1 MKTIVLITLL
11 LAIASMNAQMA
22 LKMFPPFPSGYVVA
36 KGDTIRIPLDLYVDL
51 RGAKFSLTGLDDTK
65 HVIPKVVS
73 EKKID
78 NPVDP
83 KFQGCDQAMSLG
95 LSGEFLFVC
104 QEKFLFKVA
113 IDNKAK
119 EIKSF
124 TTVDLKRT
132 GQTAPSDSQDCFDT
146 LVWGD
151 TAYVVCVI
159 KTDYTKFII
168 YSVKISNMTIDKDI
182 EVTAGIKVD
191 AKVLPRLVRFAYG
204 TGTTEKALLGIF
216 DAAPTEDPATKL
228 VAGDIPFLTVLID
241 STNPFI
247 LSAGKVINLA
257 SAPLM
262 NELQLKGKIRLM
274 SNPIKGQ
281 FAAIVGAL
289 APTGTT
295 EKNAVYFVR
304 LNWNDSGDLEL
315 VTQATAADAN
325 NKVKAFKYIP
335 AKIADYPE
343 WDGLQFGGVMNGGS
357 NGVYTTTLFDRV
369 NGYTLEWTHSTGVI
383 VVTEKI
389 VMKIDCGEYNSST
402 SSLTAYVGRVIPAI
416 SMSATD
422 SYNAII
428 EYRDINSTNQIKG
441 FATWGRD
448 GYGCSA
454 FTTPLINEQAI
465 VPMDGEY
472 VIGTKANFMTFYRI
486 NQNTML
492 EIDTKTLTKGVMNI
506 KVDASIPRYTSATQ
520 NFNFEIVDDS
530 KDYGSI
536 KLPTKSIKIY
546 NDAIMNLPFIS
557 RNFEINAPNFTVTST
572 GGASAKSYYVVSQN
586 NEVAVTPAAGYV
598 IQKIITVDHDSQ
610 LVIMTKPNS
619 PDMFNIVTGTWGAD
633 GKFTPVVSTT
643 NNSLSAAG
651 LFIFKTFKIGPNIC
665 LLLKLV
671 ANAEKKLEII
681 CYEDKKD
688 GIVKLTQRSVTALYE
703 INEVAIIETASR
715 VDLLMVGGK
724 TVAKSY
730 STFIIQYTVTLD
742 TTTQVIDT
750 GSIQILEI
758 ETNSPRIAGYSPMD
772 ILPDYVTNSAGKVLV
787 TLKMQKE
794 SNVPLL
800 VKYAL
805 TRTTGST
812 TFTMEYLQAIN
823 APMKGVVFCMNRKD
837 IIFYNPRNKMIWAK
851 RWEVASNTDSL
862 GRSIYETLPDYSD
875 FIYGLDAYNIQVIHQ
890 FNCIAQKS
898 MFQVLASTTD
908 KKKVLITFRGG
919 ESSNVGRRIHS
930 IVDMDASVTSIQ
942 HGTSAKDIVAISSG
956 LGTDGKLKSNIM
968 MVYGDGPIIQVTTTA
983 ATEANFKL
991 TIKVENGKKT
1001 VEETVDFAAEKPTI
1015 RATVAANKKLD
1026 LTSKMIPLEDFT
1038 TINGPVLDVQLTG
1051 GQPGVTIT
1059 QRSTPN
1065 KNFLAETAIPNK
1077 IYVEG
1082 DYMASLYAGTKVVL
1096 YGDPDISEAG
1106 KVEPF
1111 KYTELT
1117 GVYQDI
1123 AMVKYNKESEA
1134 IVVTKEWKNLTYSYT
1149 LHHLYKDPAGLYK
1162 SASYTLWTTN
1172 QDYSEMQV
1180 ATIGENNICLALL
1193 SKKELLTST
1202 ITLVAFNKSTTTATF
1217 TLGEVVSLNHPE
1229 GGSISTF
1236 SLVSNGKTRVVLLSN
1251 SLGALGLLG
1260 YTWDG
1265 ITKEVK
1271 LFALP
1276 NEFSFAATGNRKV
1289 NIERIA
1295 CWPLEALKLECYVD
1309 CEGVTDYVFDVTVN
1323 ELATVSSDFVTSIVL
1338 KSTITLPPGYS
1349 VAKVDRAGSV
1359 YGFLMK
1365 KIIPLTPPTPS
1376 VRILQGKKIEKFTDC
1391 DQFIALYDPK
1401 RSTFMYT
1408 AIMCSEFN
1416 KLATIDLALEMLGGK
1431 VFTFYTKAAPAAR
1444 ILQGSRVLQ
1453 GATIPPK
1460 VTSNSIA
1467 PIQLNIEDASKIDSS
1482 KVNFKFVGLNG
1493 DADQELKTIPL
1504 SDFQNGAPP
1513 APEAGG
1519 SFWTWFF
1526 IILLI
1531 ILVIGGGIY
1540 GYMWWQ
1546 GQQSSSTT
1554 ASDGGY
1560 SKSNAKAN
1568 TSSGDLEDTRL

>member
-22 LKMFPPFPSGYVVA
+22 LKLFPPFPTGYVVA

-51 RGAKFSLTGLDDTK
+51 RGAKFTLTGLDDTK
-65 HVIPKVVS
+65 HVIPKVVPD
-73 EKKID
+73 KKID

-83 KFQGCDQAMSLG
+83 KFSGCDQALPLG
-95 LSGEFLFVC
+95 LSGEILFVC
-104 QEKFLFKVA
+104 QEKFLFKVK
-113 IDNKAK
+113 IDQKARD
-119 EIKSF
+119 IQSF
-124 TTVDLKRT
+124 TTVDLKKVGAT
-132 GQTAPSDSQDCFDT
+132 TPPAENQDCYDT

-151 TAYVVCVI
+151 TAYIVCVI
-159 KTDYTKFII
+159 KSDYTKFII
-168 YSVKISNMTIDKDI
+168 YSVKISTMTIDKDI
-182 EVTAGIKVD
+182 EVTAGIKVS
-191 AKVLPRLVRFAYG
+191 AQALPRLVRFTYG
-204 TGTTEKALLGIF
+204 TGSTEKALLGIY
-216 DAAPTEDPATKL
+216 DSAPTQDPSTNL

-247 LSAGKVINLA
+247 LSAGKLINLA
-257 SAPLM
+257 SSPLM
-262 NELQLKGKIRLM
+262 NEPTLKGKLRLM
-274 SNPIKGQ
+274 ANPLKGQ
-281 FAAIVGAL
+281 FTAIVGAL
-289 APTGTT
+289 AATAA
-295 EKNAVYFVR
+295 EKNPVYILR
-304 LNWNDSGDLEL
+304 YNWNDSGDLEA
-315 VTQATAADAN
+315 VTQATAADPAN
-325 NKVKAFKYIP
+325 KIKALKYITS
-335 AKIADYPE
+335 KIADNPE
-343 WDGLQFGGVMNGGS
+343 WDGLQFGGMINGGS
-357 NGVYTTTLFDRV
+357 NGVYTTTVFDRV

-383 VVTEKI
+383 VVTEKAI
-389 VMKIDCGEYNSST
+389 IKVDCGEWNSSSSALT
-402 SSLTAYVGRVIPAI
+402 SWVGRVLPVF
-416 SMSATD
+416 SMSPTNTYDAVV
-422 SYNAII
+422 
-428 EYRDINSTNQIKG
+428 EYRDINNTNNIKG

-454 FTTPLINEQAI
+454 FTTPSITEQAI

-472 VIGTKANFMTFYRI
+472 LIGTRANFMTFYKI

-492 EIDTKTLTKGVMNI
+492 EIDTKALAKGVMNLKI
-506 KVDASIPRYTSATQ
+506 DANIPRYTQATA

-530 KDYGSI
+530 RDYGSI

-557 RNFEINAPNFTVTST
+557 RNFEINAPNFTVTAT
-572 GGASAKSYYVVSQN
+572 GGATVKPYYVVSQSN
-586 NEVAVTPAAGYV
+586 DVAVTPAAGYV
-598 IQKIITVDHDSQ
+598 VKMIHTVDHDSQ
-610 LVIMTKPNS
+610 LVIMTKANS

-633 GKFTPVVSTT
+633 GKFTPVVSAA

-651 LFIFKTFKIGPNIC
+651 FFIFKSFKLGTNIC

-688 GIVKLTQRSVTALYE
+688 GAVKLTQRSITAGYE
-703 INEVAIIETASR
+703 INEVAVIETASR

-730 STFIIQYTVTLD
+730 ATFIIQFTVTQD
-742 TTTQVIDT
+742 TTTQNIDT
-750 GSIQILEI
+750 SGIQVLEI
-758 ETNSPRIAGYSPMD
+758 ETNSPRIMGYSPMD
-772 ILPDYVTNSAGKVLV
+772 ILPDYVTNTAGKVLV
-787 TLKMQKE
+787 TIKMQKE
-794 SNVPLL
+794 SSVPLL

-805 TRTTGST
+805 TRTLGST
-812 TFTMEYLQAIN
+812 TFTMEYLQAIS
-823 APMKGVVFCMNRKD
+823 APMKGVVFCINRKD

-851 RWEVASNTDSL
+851 RWEISATNDSL
-862 GRSIYETLPDYSD
+862 GRAIYETIPDYSD
-875 FIYGLDAYNIQVIHQ
+875 FVYGLDAYNVQIIHQ
-890 FNCIAQKS
+890 FNCIAHKS

-930 IVDMDASVTSIQ
+930 IIPLDDSVTSIQ

-983 ATEANFKL
+983 ATEAAFKV
-991 TIKVENGKKT
+991 TIKVDNGKKT
-1001 VEETVDFAAEKPTI
+1001 VEETVDFAAEKPTL
-1015 RATVAANKKLD
+1015 RATIAANKKLD
-1026 LTSKMIPLEDFT
+1026 LASKAIALEDFT
-1038 TINGPVLDVQLTG
+1038 TINGPVMDVQVTG
-1051 GQPGVTIT
+1051 GQPGVTVT
-1059 QRSTPN
+1059 QRSTLN
-1065 KNFLAETAIPNK
+1065 KNFMDGATIPNK
-1077 IYVEG
+1077 IFVEG
-1082 DYMASLYAGTKVVL
+1082 DYMATLYTGTKVIL
-1096 YGDPDISEAG
+1096 YGDPDISETG
-1106 KVEPF
+1106 KTAPHS
-1111 KYTELT
+1111 YPELT

-1134 IVVTKEWKNLTYSYT
+1134 MVVTKEWKNLAYTYT
-1149 LHHLYKDPAGLYK
+1149 LHHLFKDATQVYKIATYP
-1162 SASYTLWTTN
+1162 LWTTN
-1172 QDYSEMQV
+1172 QDYSEMQIGS
-1180 ATIGENNICLALL
+1180 IGENNLALALL

-1202 ITLVAFNKSTTTATF
+1202 ITLIAFNKATSGSAAF
-1217 TLGEVVSLNHPE
+1217 TLGEVVSLNHPD

-1236 SLVSNGKTRVVLLSN
+1236 SLASNGKSRVVLLTN
-1251 SLGALGLLG
+1251 SLGSLGLLG

-1276 NEFSFAATGNRKV
+1276 NEFSFTATGNRKV

-1338 KSTITLPPGYS
+1338 KNTITLPPGYS

-1365 KIIPLTPPTPS
+1365 KIIPLTPPTPTPA
-1376 VRILQGKKIEKFTDC
+1376 RILQGKKIEKFTDC
-1391 DQFIALYDPK
+1391 DQFIGLYDPK
-1401 RSTFMYT
+1401 RSTFLYT

-1416 KLATIDLALEMLGGK
+1416 KLANVDFALEMLGGK
-1431 VFTFYTKAAPAAR
+1431 VFTFFTKAAPVTPV
-1444 ILQGSRVLQ
+1444 RVLQ
-1453 GATIPPK
+1453 AGAK
-1460 VTSNSIA
+1460 VSSNTIA
-1467 PIQLNIEDASKIDSS
+1467 PIQLNIEDASKIDTT

-1493 DADQELKTIPL
+1493 DADPELKTIPL

-1531 ILVIGGGIY
+1531 ILVIGGGVY

-1546 GQQSSSTT
+1546 GQQSSSSST
-1554 ASDGGY
+1554 SDGGY